1 MTNQHKQSIPP
12 KEFLSKNPSNKSSQ
26 YIPPKNLSQTFFPQK
41 FLSKHSSYKIFPRK
55 IPPKKSSKRNS
66 KKKSKKY
73 LVGAVKVFRF
83 ASADNKI
90 VDLEKIAE
98 SEEFSDDE
106 ESDKQEEGHKEDEVG
121 EFETPLKKIEAQK
134 SPQKRLRIPK
144 K

>member
-1 MTNQHKQSIPP
+1 MHHIIQRTHHCW
-12 KEFLSKNPSNKSSQ
+12 KS
-26 YIPPKNLSQTFFPQK
+26 
-41 FLSKHSSYKIFPRK
+41 R
-55 IPPKKSSKRNS
+55 
-66 KKKSKKY
+66 
-73 LVGAVKVFRF
+73 RF
-83 ASADNKI
+83 QQWFIANEQN
-90 VDLEKIAE
+90 LEKIAE